1 MSVYAIHKFLCQL
14 RNVEGFRVATQADP
28 RAALDALRLTPQERD
43 LLERGD
49 VRGLYEM
56 GVHAYLLLQLS
67 SAGLFGVN
75 AENYF
80 PRIRGEVGPLT
91 PALSQGERE
100 NAAPV

>member
-28 RAALDALRLTPQERD
+28 RAALDALRLTPPERD

-91 PALSQGERE
+91 PALSQGERG
-100 NAAPV
+100 NAAPA